1 MGFPEHGPGDS
12 WGNQARQ
19 STGKQRVAESP
30 CRNKYLECHK
40 VTYRNSAAA
49 RHREAQRGTLWKGR
63 RKKQRHKRRRER
75 RRGEEEEGEQE
86 SIKSF
91 YGIGV

>member
-49 RHREAQRGTLWKGR
+49 RHREAHFGKGEGRNRGIKEGGR
-63 RKKQRHKRRRER
+63 DGEVKKKK
-75 RRGEEEEGEQE
+75 E
-86 SIKSF
+86 SKNQ
-91 YGIGV
+91 